1 MAQWGCCA
9 KVNKK
14 KYSFISE
21 FIKFKLSDAASEYA
35 VRTSIEETV
44 IKTLALS

>member
-1 MAQWGCCA
+1 MGLLRQG
-9 KVNKK
+9 KQK

-21 FIKFKLSDAASEYA
+21 FIKFKLSEAASEYA